1 MLNDKTATV
10 TIAVK
15 DIDKAKEFYETKLG
29 LTKEKEDP
37 GGILYKSGASNIF
50 VYPSEFAGSNKAT
63 AASWEVGDDFDGILA
78 DLQDKGIGFESYD
91 MPGVEREGVVHMIGN
106 TKAAWFKDP
115 DGNILNI
122 VSGM

>member
-1 MLNDKTATV
+1 MLDDKKAIA

-15 DIDKAKEFYETKLG
+15 DVEQAKEFYETKLG
-29 LTKEKEDP
+29 LTKVREDP
-37 GGILYKSGASNIF
+37 GGVLYKSVF

-63 AASWEVGDDFDGILA
+63 AASWEVGDDFDNILSE
-78 DLQDKGIGFESYD
+78 LQSKGISFESYD
-91 MPGVEREGVVHMIGN
+91 MPGVEREGVVHKIGE